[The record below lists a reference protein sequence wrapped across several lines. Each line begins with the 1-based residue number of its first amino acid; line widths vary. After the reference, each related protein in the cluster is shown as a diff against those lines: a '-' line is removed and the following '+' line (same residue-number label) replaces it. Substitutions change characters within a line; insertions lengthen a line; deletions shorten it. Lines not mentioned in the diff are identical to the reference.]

1 MTRLRWGRTL
11 CITFFSR
18 LWSACWQRRQSPSQ
32 CLQPMTKK
40 RKFWQEP
47 ERELQKRRKTPR
59 SPTSLRWSSFF
70 FTIFFILSCQGGASP
85 GGLWG
90 GPAEK
95 PRRDSSSNKQGDRP
109 EAWQKGSGL
118 DLIFSPNIFLPLLIF
133 VPFLLRPNLFPP
145 CEISH
150 LFYMLPLT
158 KVRFP
163 GLCSSLFYKVMGL
176 IRKGDWMGA
185 GELLKEVWWVFHFH
199 PS

>member
-1 MTRLRWGRTL
+1 MYY
-11 CITFFSR
+11 IFSR
-18 LWSACWQRRQSPSQ
+18 LWSACYQRWQSPSQ

-95 PRRDSSSNKQGDRP
+95 PRRDSSSNKQGDRA
-109 EAWQKGSGL
+109 EAWQEGSGL
-118 DLIFSPNIFLPLLIF
+118 DLTFSPNIFLPLLIF
-133 VPFLLRPNLFPP
+133 VPFLLRSNLFPP

-150 LFYMLPLT
+150 LFHMLPFT
-158 KVRFP
+158 KVRFS
-163 GLCSSLFYKVMGL
+163 GLCSSFFYKVMGL